1 MARRSGLGKGL
12 GALIPGEEE
21 AEAPEGVALRQ
32 LPIESIRPNPFQPRA
47 HFGEDSLDSLAASI
61 REVGVLQPIL
71 VRPVV
76 GEEGSYE
83 LIAGERRWRSARRAG
98 LDLVPAIVQDRTTDL
113 HSLEQALV
121 ENLHRADL
129 NALEEAAAYQQLID
143 EFDLT
148 HDQVATRVGRS
159 RVAVTNTLRLLQLPG
174 PVQRAIV
181 EGRLTAGHAR
191 ALLSID
197 DPEVLEATAARVES
211 RGAERPGDR
220 GAGPPDRGTA
230 RDPCEHR
237 GRESGTRPRG
247 RPSRRRDHRARAPA
261 RAPSRHP
268 GAGGPQGQAR
278 KGHRR
283 VRGSRRPRAH
293 LPGDH
298 RRFLDLI
305 ELIEAGSATSTGS
318 RVLSPACG

>member
-21 AEAPEGVALRQ
+21 AEVPEGVALRQ

-129 NALEEAAAYQQLID
+129 NPLEEAAAYQQLID

-191 ALLSID
+191 ALLAID
-197 DPEVLEATAARVES
+197 DPEVLEATAERVENEGLNVRATEELVRRIS
-211 RGAERPGDR
+211 TPLAVAESTPVAPAEPVREGALPDAGITELEHLLERHLDTRVRVDLKGR
-220 GAGPPDRGTA
+220 
-230 RDPCEHR
+230 R
-237 GRESGTRPRG
+237 GRVIVEFADLDDLERIY
-247 RPSRRRDHRARAPA
+247 RAITGV
-261 RAPSRHP
+261 S
-268 GAGGPQGQAR
+268 
-278 KGHRR
+278 
-283 VRGSRRPRAH
+283 
-293 LPGDH
+293 
-298 RRFLDLI
+298 
-305 ELIEAGSATSTGS
+305 ST
-318 RVLSPACG
+318 

>member
-21 AEAPEGVALRQ
+21 AEVPEGVALRQ

-47 HFGEDSLDSLAASI
+47 HFGEDSLDS
-61 REVGVLQPIL
+61 LQPIL

-129 NALEEAAAYQQLID
+129 NPLEEAAAYQQLID

-191 ALLSID
+191 ALLAID
-197 DPEVLEATAARVES
+197 DPEVLEATAERVENEGLNVRATEELVRRIS
-211 RGAERPGDR
+211 TPLAVAESTPVAPAEPVREGALPDAGITELEHLLERHLDTRVRVDLKGR
-220 GAGPPDRGTA
+220 
-230 RDPCEHR
+230 R
-237 GRESGTRPRG
+237 GRVIVEFADLDDLERIY
-247 RPSRRRDHRARAPA
+247 RAITGV
-261 RAPSRHP
+261 S
-268 GAGGPQGQAR
+268 
-278 KGHRR
+278 
-283 VRGSRRPRAH
+283 
-293 LPGDH
+293 
-298 RRFLDLI
+298 
-305 ELIEAGSATSTGS
+305 ST
-318 RVLSPACG
+318 

>member
-211 RGAERPGDR
+211 EGLNVRATEELVRRIAAPPAIPASTVVESPEPVREGALPDAGITELEHLLERHLDTRVRVDLKGR
-220 GAGPPDRGTA
+220 
-230 RDPCEHR
+230 R
-237 GRESGTRPRG
+237 GRVIVEFADLDDLERIY
-247 RPSRRRDHRARAPA
+247 RAITGV
-261 RAPSRHP
+261 S
-268 GAGGPQGQAR
+268 
-278 KGHRR
+278 
-283 VRGSRRPRAH
+283 
-293 LPGDH
+293 
-298 RRFLDLI
+298 
-305 ELIEAGSATSTGS
+305 ST
-318 RVLSPACG
+318 

>member
-76 GEEGSYE
+76 GEEGI
-83 LIAGERRWRSARRAG
+83 LRAHRGGAPVALRPARGPRPG
-98 LDLVPAIVQDRTTDL
+98 PAIVQDRTTDL

-211 RGAERPGDR
+211 GGAERPGDR

-247 RPSRRRDHRARAPA
+247 PPLPDAGITELEHLLE
-261 RAPSRHP
+261 RHLDT
-268 GAGGPQGQAR
+268 
-278 KGHRR
+278 R
-283 VRGSRRPRAH
+283 VRVDLKGRRGRVIVEFADLDDLERIYRAIT
-293 LPGDH
+293 GV
-298 RRFLDLI
+298 
-305 ELIEAGSATSTGS
+305 SST
-318 RVLSPACG
+318 